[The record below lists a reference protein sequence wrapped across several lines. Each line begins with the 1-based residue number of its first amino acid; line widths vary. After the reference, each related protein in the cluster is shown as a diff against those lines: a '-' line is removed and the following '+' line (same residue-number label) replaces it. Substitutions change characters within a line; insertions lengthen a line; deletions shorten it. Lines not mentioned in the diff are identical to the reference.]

1 MPLLFLLV
9 FAFPIF
15 AYADDPDSMVRVTCD
30 SKQNYLLIEEFA
42 EEMDFDAPYP
52 RIIKPGDTIISV
64 RGLMWAT
71 ESPGGTVTW
80 HNKSIRRICR
90 LGKHTLVATVDG
102 HKFNEN
108 AQGMCGAGSPTLS
121 LTIHK
126 DGKLVA
132 KNLVFDNACASPKL
146 IKSIRFDPKANLA
159 LITLLDTKS
168 QAESALSVSTTTTI
182 SREGLFGEK

>member
-1 MPLLFLLV
+1 VPLLFLLV

-15 AYADDPDSMVRVTCD
+15 AYADDPDSVVRLTCD
-30 SKQNYLLIEEFA
+30 SKQNHLLVEEFA
-42 EEMDFDAPYP
+42 EEMDFDVPYP
-52 RIIKPGDTIISV
+52 RIIKPSDMTISV
-64 RGLMWAT
+64 RGLTWAT
-71 ESPGGTVTW
+71 ESPSGTVSW
-80 HNKSIRRICR
+80 HNKAIRRICR
-90 LGKHTLVATVDG
+90 LGKHTFVATLNG
-102 HKFNEN
+102 YKFNEN
-108 AQGMCGAGSPTLS
+108 VQGMCGAGSPTLS
-121 LTIHK
+121 LTVHK

-182 SREGLFGEK
+182 SRERLFGEE